1 MKRDENKDSVTKT
14 KRFLPYF
21 IQFNDKYK
29 RTFILSFRELILQM
43 LCDYIKILYMH
54 EFVVVIIFNCIS
66 SLYSTV
72 SF

>member
-1 MKRDENKDSVTKT
+1 MKRDENKDSATKT
-14 KRFLPYF
+14 KQLLPYF